1 MLATCFTGR
10 RDAMATEKT
19 SFLLDEEAG
28 SITTA
33 IAAAAVVPTLIAQ
46 TANDDDDDVVVR
58 DSFLDNTNKAIIDKA
73 ELEEESVRDAD
84 GSGQQTM
91 HRDEEEANLKG
102 ENQTAEEA
110 EQDMAEEQKTDAAAG
125 AAVIKVEKTDQEKE
139 DAEEMSEALRVEGD
153 QATLEHQQQQ
163 RDGVPNGELKVV
175 KEPAAAAYQNDKK
188 RVQGLV
194 QERQKKQCRRGGG
207 HATTIDERK
216 KDEED
221 VCYICFDGGDLVM
234 CDRRSCPKAY
244 HLNCIGRDAAFFKK
258 KGAWICGWHFCSS
271 CTKPGSF
278 QCYTCPIAYCGSCV
292 KEANFFMLRKRKG
305 LCEECLPIVIMIEH
319 NQTVNSEGVEVD
331 FEDKETYEFLFKEY
345 WLGLKNRLSLT
356 MPELDKDGK
365 PANENHADSE
375 NGGSDTENQDPSDV
389 DELGTESDRAVEESD
404 EDGDETLDGRKW
416 KRKKIKFAPTF
427 EDWASKEVL
436 DFIIH
441 MKGDPLKPLTRFAV
455 NHLLWSYIKQHQLQ
469 DPGKKINCDERLQVI
484 FGKKLMGQSEMYRQL
499 KEHFPPK
506 ESVSAAKS
514 AKEADRIVKDEARE
528 ADGAEDKLDRATVK
542 DKRRGRRRSD
552 EKFERP
558 DGNDFAAITPKN
570 INLIYLRR
578 SLLEDLL
585 DDPEF
590 DSKVVDTFVK
600 IRVPGNASTLDTCY
614 RLVLITGTRLQ
625 TEFYKAGRKLT
636 NIVLDILNL
645 QKKEELTIDLVSN
658 QDFSEEECQRLRQS
672 IKCGFLKTLTV
683 GQLEAK
689 AIALQEAK
697 VNDWLET
704 ERQRLVN
711 LRDRA
716 NGFSNHQT
724 KVSPGLSWEKGSV
737 APYNRRDS
745 SAVEDS
751 SFGGRKGDWDSHR
764 YKPYSTRG
772 SNGSRDWVQKGH
784 ETGRSSEKS
793 FVHDINSSQEK
804 SSWHEQRGGGRD
816 WTKDHRDYVQEQQND
831 QGGADNWKATGK
843 SRSDHWGGDSIG
855 SKFAKDEFR
864 TPIFDQPKLNT
875 GSLQREP
882 VGPASTVL
890 PPLSNIRVTSPER
903 SVLSQAD
910 LDIMEREKVWHY
922 QDPTGTSQGPFSM
935 EQLRKWN
942 TTGLFPVDLRIRRTG
957 QTHENSI
964 LLTNALAGRFAEERG
979 PWTSNIVTGLQSSNR
994 DRAGGSSISGIGEG
1008 RVSTW
1013 GVGRGIGDDRRWD
1026 AKQDDL
1032 DVPSRTAYWGT
1043 RAPDAVY
1050 DRSNSWPQARN
1061 NSYGS
1066 SPSATGR
1073 ADDCGPLRSRGDND
1087 SWAPQRLEGGSRERS
1102 LQDTGISAGRSSW
1115 ARYSGRDS
1123 SNTGSWNE
1131 DSGSRDRSYPSE
1143 RSSRA
1148 SKKDVPCKYY
1158 AQGYCKRGET
1168 CVFRHS

>member
-1 MLATCFTGR
+1 
-10 RDAMATEKT
+10 
-19 SFLLDEEAG
+19 
-28 SITTA
+28 
-33 IAAAAVVPTLIAQ
+33 
-46 TANDDDDDVVVR
+46 
-58 DSFLDNTNKAIIDKA
+58 
-73 ELEEESVRDAD
+73 
-84 GSGQQTM
+84 
-91 HRDEEEANLKG
+91 
-102 ENQTAEEA
+102 
-110 EQDMAEEQKTDAAAG
+110 
-125 AAVIKVEKTDQEKE
+125 
-139 DAEEMSEALRVEGD
+139 
-153 QATLEHQQQQ
+153 
-163 RDGVPNGELKVV
+163 
-175 KEPAAAAYQNDKK
+175 
-188 RVQGLV
+188 
-194 QERQKKQCRRGGG
+194 
-207 HATTIDERK
+207 
-216 KDEED
+216 
-221 VCYICFDGGDLVM
+221 
-234 CDRRSCPKAY
+234 
-244 HLNCIGRDAAFFKK
+244 
-258 KGAWICGWHFCSS
+258 
-271 CTKPGSF
+271 
-278 QCYTCPIAYCGSCV
+278 
-292 KEANFFMLRKRKG
+292 
-305 LCEECLPIVIMIEH
+305 
-319 NQTVNSEGVEVD
+319 
-331 FEDKETYEFLFKEY
+331 
-345 WLGLKNRLSLT
+345 
-356 MPELDKDGK
+356 
-365 PANENHADSE
+365 
-375 NGGSDTENQDPSDV
+375 
-389 DELGTESDRAVEESD
+389 
-404 EDGDETLDGRKW
+404 
-416 KRKKIKFAPTF
+416 
-427 EDWASKEVL
+427 
-436 DFIIH
+436 
-441 MKGDPLKPLTRFAV
+441 
-455 NHLLWSYIKQHQLQ
+455 
-469 DPGKKINCDERLQVI
+469 
-484 FGKKLMGQSEMYRQL
+484 
-499 KEHFPPK
+499 
-506 ESVSAAKS
+506 
-514 AKEADRIVKDEARE
+514 
-528 ADGAEDKLDRATVK
+528 
-542 DKRRGRRRSD
+542 
-552 EKFERP
+552 
-558 DGNDFAAITPKN
+558 
-570 INLIYLRR
+570 
-578 SLLEDLL
+578 LEDLL

-625 TEFYKAGRKLT
+625 TESYKAGKKLT

-697 VNDWLET
+697 VNDWFET
-704 ERQRLVN
+704 EQQRLVN

-716 NGFSNHQT
+716 SEKGRKKELRECVEKLQELSNPAFRAAKLQARPEVSADPQMGLGYESDVSDDKPVTDGFSNHQT
-724 KVSPGLSWEKGSV
+724 KVSPGISWEKGSV

-751 SFGGRKGDWDSHR
+751 SLGGRKGDWDSHR

-793 FVHDINSSQEK
+793 FGRDTNSSQEK
-804 SSWHEQRGGGRD
+804 SSWHEQRGGGRN

-882 VGPASTVL
+882 VGPASTLL

-964 LLTNALAGRFAEERG
+964 LLTNALAGRFTEERG

-994 DRAGGSSISGIGEG
+994 DRAGGSSISGLGEG

-1013 GVGRGIGDDRRWD
+1013 GGGRGIGDDRRWD

-1043 RAPDAVY
+1043 RDPDAVY

-1073 ADDCGPLRSRGDND
+1073 VDDSGPLRSRGDND
-1087 SWAPQRLEGGSRERS
+1087 SWAPQHVAGGSRERS
-1102 LQDTGISAGRSSW
+1102 LQDIGISSGRSSW